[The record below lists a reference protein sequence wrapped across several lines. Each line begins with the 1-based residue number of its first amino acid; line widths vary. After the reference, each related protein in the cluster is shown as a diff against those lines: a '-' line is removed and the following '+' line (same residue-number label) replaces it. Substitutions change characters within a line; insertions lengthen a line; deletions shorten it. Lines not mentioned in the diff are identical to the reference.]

1 MVEEG
6 TIEMGYNLAGLNGGV
21 GIDKAESGA
30 ALNTILMCLLLFPYV
45 DVQIYP
51 LMTYDESIAQAKQA
65 LEALK
70 A

>member
-1 MVEEG
+1 
-6 TIEMGYNLAGLNGGV
+6 V

-70 A
+70 AQK